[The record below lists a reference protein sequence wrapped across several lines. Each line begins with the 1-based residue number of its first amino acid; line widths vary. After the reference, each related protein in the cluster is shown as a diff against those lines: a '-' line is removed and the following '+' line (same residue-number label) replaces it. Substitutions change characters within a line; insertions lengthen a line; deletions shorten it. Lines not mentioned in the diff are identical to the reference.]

1 MSSYHHGNLRSS
13 LIGSGVELARSNGP
27 DGVVLREVARRSG
40 VSHNA
45 AYRHF
50 ADREALLA
58 EVAAV
63 GMDRLGEAM
72 QAEMALVTD
81 HDPVARAVAL
91 LRATGRAYVRF
102 ALAEP
107 GLFAVAFAAPAIP
120 DEPDAAPPPE
130 SAEGPEGPAPSNH
143 PYELLGQALD
153 ELAASGG
160 LRPERREGAEVLCW
174 SAVHGFAVLHLDGPL
189 RGVPAADRDVALESL
204 LDQIERGLV

>member
-13 LIGSGVELARSNGP
+13 LIESGVDLARSDGP

-50 ADREALLA
+50 ADRGALLA

-63 GMDRLGEAM
+63 GMERLGEAM
-72 QAEMALVTD
+72 RSEMASVVD
-81 HDPVARAVAL
+81 RDPVARAVAL

-107 GLFAVAFAAPAIP
+107 GLFAVAFAAPALP
-120 DEPDAAPPPE
+120 EDDPAPP
-130 SAEGPEGPAPSNH
+130 AETADSSNH
-143 PYELLGQALD
+143 PYELLGRALD
-153 ELAASGG
+153 ELTASGG

-189 RGVPAADRDVALESL
+189 RDVPAAERDAALESL
-204 LDQIERGLV
+204 LDQVQRGLV

>member
-1 MSSYHHGNLRSS
+1 VSSYHHGNLRSS
-13 LIGSGVELARSNGP
+13 LVESGVELARSNGP
-27 DGVVLREVARRSG
+27 EGVVLREVARRSG

-50 ADREALLA
+50 ADRDALLA
-58 EVAAV
+58 EVATV
-63 GMDRLGEAM
+63 GMGRLGEAM

-81 HDPVARAVAL
+81 RDPVARAVAL

-107 GLFAVAFAAPAIP
+107 GLFAVAFAAVTAPAETDP
-120 DEPDAAPPPE
+120 GLSSAA
-130 SAEGPEGPAPSNH
+130 PAPSPH

-153 ELAASGG
+153 ELMASGG
-160 LRPERREGAEVLCW
+160 VRPERREGAEVLCW

-189 RGVPAADRDVALESL
+189 RDVPAADRDVALESL